1 MTSFYKAS
9 THDNRYLADASTPQ
23 ARTYQLEA
31 THGRL
36 SLYPSTQEEDSESN
50 AVLRFKSNNEEG
62 FGSIVVQ
69 SGDGDIPVSDLVFY
83 ADDDEKST
91 NRSKFNKH
99 NRSKKGCKNKS
110 QQQLERQI
118 EATREG
124 LRTLRLRVDSK
135 NPKEVCDLADTLKKL
150 HTKKNIMRI
159 KAHSGT
165 MSDSLPAFLSKIQYF
180 IEYVKTA
187 GDTIGKDV
195 LDFLVDVFT
204 TLYNI
209 YNNTSWTSISINL
222 TSFISRHFPEHYV
235 NYVFDCFTAIFDV
248 ITAQSY
254 TDSARD
260 FFQGLFDKTDD
271 IVNDEL
277 WDNISSFF
285 VKIVS
290 LYGSLAQLVSF
301 ETLDLPTIIGKF
313 KEFKKTIPHSRDLI
327 ETAFAAFEFIFGHWE
342 QVVTGNWSVF
352 FLGKDQAKSF
362 ETEVRLL
369 ENAFTF
375 AISNHEVELL
385 DRFSLTLEQFEVRLE
400 NAIKKGEKMASHCT
414 STQQKMAIS
423 NFMRTLCARR
433 TEWYARLADAPSRME
448 PFGLKMSGPSSCGK
462 SMMCTLLSK
471 VMMEASGIDPNQKGS
486 TVFTNISEKFESTIK
501 PSHKIIVCDDVA
513 NNKNEKPN
521 YDRILNYVNT
531 VPRPLEK
538 ADVADKGKLYPGNCG
553 LLVTTNVEDLGATK
567 HSNCAESILRR
578 FGLHVKV
585 TIREPFR
592 NSYGGLKKQ
601 QGMRFDVYELEL
613 CTFSHILDS
622 TQESPELSSLEDLE
636 GPAVC
641 RTTEQGVVWNIIPR
655 SEWVL
660 DGSDDKDFPHLCAYL
675 AKAVRSHRIAQTKQM
690 ETKAQLDGGAFCSH
704 CNVPSIVCVCANCT
718 TTQDEAEDEV
728 PVMDMVPPPEE
739 VEETVDEVVAVP
751 STEDEEISAHLGGGL
766 AALSTATLWHLK
778 SAMAGSKNSCIA
790 LYKDALFWRVI
801 FAERHRLSKILFT
814 LLGLPFISLLF
825 GRRFALA
832 SGAVTCIS
840 AYLLHRAIQR
850 RVDETLTRRLDY
862 LSSLCV
868 TTKNHLKNNVLTYCT
883 VGASFYALYTAYT
896 LVKPLLTSSE
906 DRSTYLDRALPV
918 FNQIVKKPTS
928 EHRVRTEDERD
939 YKEGYSRLPP
949 KMSKPAA
956 TTTAADLHNMIRK
969 MSRVVVVKSQ
979 GQMFGT
985 VNGLM
990 VAGNVIMVPSHII
1003 PDTDLFDIETT
1014 STPHVPSA
1022 KTKDQK
1028 ITRSMVWTLPS
1039 RDLSLVHLPS
1049 APPSRDFLEF
1059 FPETEATFRSR
1070 ATVCIF
1076 KSHDGE
1082 IFESRQPIRPYY
1094 DSLGRQSLTYVGMK
1108 EKPGT
1113 FYGVGQRSHLFT
1125 IDKPFTAQLEFQSF
1139 EGLCGSPYV
1148 DIEKA
1153 LIYGFHV
1160 AGYTSGSN
1168 TGWLT
1173 SITKPMLQDGLK
1185 HLHDSSH
1192 ALVLHSAG
1200 PVNIDPY
1207 GTGYTIK
1214 DSKPLYVREDGLG
1227 AAAVVT
1233 YMGKVEKNG
1242 LPLESRA
1249 RVPYIPTPYK
1259 GVVENLGQCE
1269 HIPPTKPNDVGKS
1282 MKTLNKLH
1290 DPVQHYEH
1298 DVLKQAVD
1306 DYRDQTLKCIRAH
1319 KEELVDVLR
1328 FYSQEEA
1335 MDGTHDGQL
1344 CGLPNATSAGYG
1356 IDKSKK
1362 KVLQKDPFDEELV
1375 KIPREFS
1382 EDFDVQGEIDRTLDC
1397 WSKNLRSEPI
1407 YKASSKV
1414 NELLPIKKAKDKV
1427 RKFYGSPFANFV
1439 ASRRVLGGVP
1449 IFMRR
1454 FWRETECLVGINPM
1468 SSDWESF
1475 EEYVSEYTKTHMLAG
1490 DFSGFDTRMAAQI
1503 TSAAANVMVSW
1514 YREMGLSKEELTL
1527 LKGALSDIITPNI
1540 LFDGDLYRFANGNPS
1555 GNLITVQLNSICNS
1569 LMMRYVYYK
1578 LNRRVKKSFSQ
1589 NVKLGT
1595 YGDDNAMGV
1604 KEDCT
1609 WFNHTACQREF
1620 AEVGVGYTMADKDA
1634 DSVPYIPLSKV
1645 SFLKREF
1652 RTHPELGKT
1661 VAPIEE
1667 ASILKKFHF
1676 VKKPSESPLS
1686 FDAQFGSYTD
1696 GAFREAYLHGRD
1708 FYNEFSSKIRNIVDL
1723 NPSLKTHVSFIT
1735 YEDMKCCLAEAY
1747 EPGGSFEP
1755 RKLFAESVGID
1766 VDDLPSMFNTE

>member
-1 MTSFYKAS
+1 MAQSSNKDIPISDLMSYAS
-9 THDNRYLADASTPQ
+9 DN
-23 ARTYQLEA
+23 
-31 THGRL
+31 
-36 SLYPSTQEEDSESN
+36 N
-50 AVLRFKSNNEEG
+50 KSNNR
-62 FGSIVVQ
+62 
-69 SGDGDIPVSDLVFY
+69 
-83 ADDDEKST
+83 
-91 NRSKFNKH
+91 NKFNKH
-99 NRSKKGCKNKS
+99 NRSKKGCKKKT
-110 QQQLERQI
+110 QLQLDRQI
-118 EATREG
+118 EETREG
-124 LRTLRLRVDSK
+124 LRILRRNINSK

-150 HTKKNIMRI
+150 HIKKKSLCI
-159 KAHSGT
+159 KAHSGSMMET
-165 MSDSLPAFLSKIQYF
+165 LPAFLSKIQYF

-195 LDFLVDVFT
+195 LDFLIDVFT

-222 TSFISRHFPEHYV
+222 TSLISRHFPEHYV

-248 ITAQSY
+248 ITTQSY

-260 FFQGLFDKTDD
+260 FFQGLFDRADD
-271 IVNDEL
+271 FVNDEL
-277 WDNISSFF
+277 WENISSFF

-290 LYGSLAQLVSF
+290 LYGSLTQLVSF

-313 KEFKKTIPHSRDLI
+313 KEFKKTIPDSRDLV
-327 ETAFAAFEFIFGHWE
+327 EAAFTAFEFIFGHWK
-342 QVVTGNWSVF
+342 QVVTGDWSVF

-400 NAIKKGEKMASHCT
+400 NAIKKGEKMASHCS

-423 NFMRTLCARR
+423 NFMKTLCARR

-448 PFGLKMSGPSSCGK
+448 PFGLKMAGPSSCGK
-462 SMMCTLLSK
+462 SMMCNLLSK
-471 VMMEASGIDPNQKGS
+471 VIMEASGIDPNQKGS

-513 NNKNEKPN
+513 NNKNDKPN

-622 TQESPELSSLEDLE
+622 TNESPESSSLEDLE
-636 GPAVC
+636 GTASC
-641 RTTEQGVVWNIIPR
+641 RITDQGVVWNIIPR
-655 SEWVL
+655 SKWVL
-660 DGSDDKDFPHLCAYL
+660 DGSDDKDFPHLCVYL
-675 AKAVRSHRIAQTKQM
+675 AKLVRSHRVTQTKQL
-690 ETKAQLDGGAFCSH
+690 ETKAQLDNGIFCSH
-704 CNVPSIVCVCANCT
+704 CNVPNVVCVCTNNDSISNQIGDCIPIVET
-718 TTQDEAEDEV
+718 ISSQ
-728 PVMDMVPPPEE
+728 EE
-739 VEETVDEVVAVP
+739 SELIVDDKTLES
-751 STEDEEISAHLGGGL
+751 STENELITAHLGGGL
-766 AALSTATLWHLK
+766 SALSTTTLWHLR
-778 SAMAGSKNSCIA
+778 SAINGSQNSCIA

-801 FAERHRLSKILFT
+801 YSERHSLGKIIFT
-814 LLGLPFISLLF
+814 ILGLPFISLLF
-825 GRRFALA
+825 GRRVALL
-832 SGAVTCIS
+832 SCAVTCIS
-840 AYLLHRAIQR
+840 ALLLYRDIQR
-850 RVDETLTRRLDY
+850 RVDETLSRRLDY
-862 LSSLCV
+862 LSSLCE
-868 TTKNHLKNNVLTYCT
+868 TTKNHLKNNVLAYCT
-883 VGASFYALYTAYT
+883 VGVSFYALYTAYN

-918 FNQIVKKPTS
+918 FNQIVKKPSS
-928 EHRVRTEDERD
+928 EYKIRTEDERD

-956 TTTAADLHNMIRK
+956 TTTAADLRDMIRK

-990 VAGNVIMVPSHII
+990 VAGNVLMVPSHII
-1003 PDTDLFDIETT
+1003 PDTDFFDVETT
-1014 STPHVPSA
+1014 ATPHVPSA

-1059 FPETEATFRSR
+1059 FPEIEATFRSR

-1082 IFESRQPIRPYY
+1082 IFESHQPIRPYY
-1094 DSLGRQSLTYVGMK
+1094 DSLGRQSLSYVGMK

-1113 FYGVGQRSHLFT
+1113 FYGVGQRTHLFS

-1139 EGLCGSPYV
+1139 EGLCGSPYI
-1148 DIEKA
+1148 DTEKA

-1160 AGYTSGSN
+1160 AGYSN
-1168 TGWLT
+1168 GGHTGWLT
-1173 SITKPMLQDGLK
+1173 TITKPMLQEGLK

-1200 PVNIDPY
+1200 PINIDPY
-1207 GTGYTIK
+1207 NTGYTIK
-1214 DSKPLYVREDGLG
+1214 NSKPLYVRDDGLG
-1227 AAAVVT
+1227 SAAIVT

-1249 RVPYIPTPYK
+1249 RTPYIPTPFK
-1259 GVVENLGQCE
+1259 GVEENLGKCE

-1298 DVLKQAVD
+1298 DVLKQAVE
-1306 DYRDQTLKCIRAH
+1306 DYRNQTLECVRTH
-1319 KEELVDVLR
+1319 KQELVNVLR
-1328 FYSQEEA
+1328 IYSQEEA

-1362 KVLQKDPFDEELV
+1362 KVLRKDPFDEELV
-1375 KIPREFS
+1375 KIPREFG
-1382 EDFDVQGEIDRTLDC
+1382 EDFDVQGEIDRTLNC
-1397 WSKNLRSEPI
+1397 WANNLRSEPI

-1414 NELLPIKKAKDKV
+1414 NELLPMKKAKDKV

-1439 ASRRVLGGVP
+1439 ASRRVLGGIP
-1449 IFMRR
+1449 TFMRR

-1468 SSDWESF
+1468 SADWESF

-1503 TSAAANVMVSW
+1503 TSAAANIMVSW
-1514 YREMGLSKEELTL
+1514 YQEMGLSEEELTL
-1527 LKGALSDIITPNI
+1527 LKGALSDIVTPNI
-1540 LFDGDLYRFANGNPS
+1540 LFDGDLYRFANANPS

-1578 LNRRVKKSFSQ
+1578 LNRRVKKSFNQ

-1634 DSVPYIPLSKV
+1634 DSVPYIPLSEV

-1652 RTHPELGKT
+1652 RAHPELGKI

-1686 FDAQFGSYTD
+1686 FEAQFGAYTD

-1708 FYNEFSSKIRNIVDL
+1708 FYNKFSIKIQNIVDL
-1723 NPSLKTHVSFIT
+1723 NPSLHAQISFIP
-1735 YEDMKCCLAEAY
+1735 YDDMKCCLIEAY
-1747 EPGGSFEP
+1747 EPGDSFEP
-1755 RKLFAESVGID
+1755 RKLFAESVGIEE
-1766 VDDLPSMFNTE
+1766 DDLPSMFNTE